1 LTLVLEQH
9 HLEAIRRHGESEY
22 PREACGLLGGHWSDP
37 ARTVLA
43 LEPLRNSRV
52 DSARNRYLI
61 DPEAYRRA
69 EARLARDEL
78 DVIGVYH
85 SHPDHPAVPS
95 IFDRD
100 HAWPRLSYVIV
111 EVASGQARAVRSWVL
126 ADDRT
131 AFVEEAIT
139 IEEGKP
145 VWQSPS

>member
-1 LTLVLEQH
+1 MTLVLVPH
-9 HLEAIRRHGESEY
+9 HVEAIRRHGEAAY
-22 PREACGLLGGHWSDP
+22 PQEACGLLGGRWDDP
-37 ARTVLA
+37 SRTVLA

-85 SHPDHPAVPS
+85 SHPEHPAIPS
-95 IFDRD
+95 EFDRE

-111 EVASGQARAVRSWVL
+111 EVTSGQARTVRSWVL
-126 ADDRT
+126 ADDRA
-131 AFVEEAIT
+131 AFAEEAVT

-145 VWQSPS
+145 VWRSPS